1 MRGPYLRLFEA
12 WRKERRNRELQRLPE
27 GFLEEMRDYA
37 KRLREQ
43 GRMLDTSSIIG
54 RIAERERENAE
65 RMWRELLELRVRK
78 IVEAV
83 LERRAIPIEALTPE
97 EKGLHASLGRL
108 IAEHLEKMRSSQR
121 EGEAAIPRGKPPRG
135 MKIVRFLQPIP
146 AIIGVDMKTYGP
158 FKAEDVA
165 VLPEENAENL
175 IRRGIAKEVEA
186 GG

>member
-12 WRKERRNRELQRLPE
+12 WRRERWSRELQRLPE

-37 KRLREQ
+37 RRLREQ
-43 GRMLDTSSIIG
+43 GRMLDRSSIVG

-83 LERRAIPIEALTPE
+83 LEGRALPIEALTPE

-108 IAEHLEKMRSSQR
+108 MAEHLEKMRSSQPR
-121 EGEAAIPRGKPPRG
+121 EVAIPRGRPPKG

-165 VLPEENAENL
+165 LLPEENAENL
-175 IRRGIAKEVEA
+175 IRRGIAKEVEI

>member
-1 MRGPYLRLFEA
+1 MRGSYLHLYEA
-12 WRKERRNRELQRLPE
+12 WRRERWNRELQRLPE
-27 GFLEEMRDYA
+27 GFMEEMRDYA

-43 GRMLDTSSIIG
+43 GRMLDRSSIIG

-83 LERRAIPIEALTPE
+83 LEGRAIPIEALTPE
-97 EKGLHASLGRL
+97 EKRLHASLGRL
-108 IAEHLEKMRSSQR
+108 ISEHLEKMRSPRARGAS
-121 EGEAAIPRGKPPRG
+121 IPRGKPPEG
-135 MKIVRFLQPIP
+135 MKIVRFLQPTP

-165 VLPEENAENL
+165 MLPEENAENL
-175 IRRGIAKEVEA
+175 IRRGIAKEVEI